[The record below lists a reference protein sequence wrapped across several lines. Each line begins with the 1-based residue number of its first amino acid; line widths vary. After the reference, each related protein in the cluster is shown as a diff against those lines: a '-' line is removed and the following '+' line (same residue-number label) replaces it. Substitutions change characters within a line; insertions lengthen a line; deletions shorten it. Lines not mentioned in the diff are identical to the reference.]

1 MKGIKKILCFFL
13 YSTAVVILLSCSSST
28 KHQILSTFFD
38 GVPDPN
44 AKPKAIVDSLKADSL
59 ANIKNENYKTVNEVK
74 FVFHPPYK
82 NRLCKDCHNLERSN
96 QLTKPIPDLCYKCHE
111 KFSKKNPSLHG
122 PVAMGDCQVCHS
134 PHFTENNFLLK
145 RAGRD
150 LCLHCHESTYVY
162 ENKHHF
168 ATEEYQCLDCHDP
181 HSGQDR
187 FLLNK

>member
-1 MKGIKKILCFFL
+1 MIFKKIDYKTSSNERNQKNRILFL
-13 YSTAVVILLSCSSST
+13 YSTAVVILFSCSSST

-111 KFSKKNPSLHG
+111 KFSKKTRHYMVRLQWAI
-122 PVAMGDCQVCHS
+122 V
-134 PHFTENNFLLK
+134 K
-145 RAGRD
+145 
-150 LCLHCHESTYVY
+150 
-162 ENKHHF
+162 F
-168 ATEEYQCLDCHDP
+168 AIVRILQRIIFY
-181 HSGQDR
+181 
-187 FLLNK
+187 